1 MFIKSI
7 LYMIFVSYIKTDSY
21 YEFVGE
27 NGEKLLYPVSSI
39 ILTDDESGFIAVK
52 NTGSRQTVGLIRK

>member
-1 MFIKSI
+1 
-7 LYMIFVSYIKTDSY
+7 MIFISYTKSDSY

-27 NGEKLLYPVSSI
+27 NGQKLIYPVSSI

-52 NTGSRQTVGLIRK
+52 NTASRQTIGLIKK

>member
-1 MFIKSI
+1 
-7 LYMIFVSYIKTDSY
+7 MIFISYTKTDSY

-27 NGEKLLYPVSSI
+27 NGQKLIYPVSSI

-52 NTGSRQTVGLIRK
+52 ITASRQTIGLIKK